1 MIQGTAY
8 LCSTER
14 EVLAQQI
21 VRALN
26 QMPGHLRQVFT
37 VTHYEERTPEYIA
50 NKMGLG
56 GPQIESL
63 IRDANQLF
71 WRTFRVV
78 LSLNDSELDAIPTSQ
93 GPNCA

>member
-1 MIQGTAY
+1 MIQGKTY
-8 LCSTER
+8 LRSTMR

-37 VTHYEERTPEYIA
+37 LTHYEERTPEHIA

-56 GPQIESL
+56 SPQIESL
-63 IRDANQLF
+63 IRDADQVF
-71 WRTFRVV
+71 RRTFRVV
-78 LSLNDSELDAIPTSQ
+78 RSLNDSELDAISTSQ
-93 GPNCA
+93 GPNYA